1 MTALALIFGGSFTLA
16 LSGALMPGPLLT
28 VTIAES
34 ARRGFRAGPLLMTGH
49 AILELFLVL
58 AVIKGL
64 GPYLRAPLVIGIIA
78 FIGGAVLIWMG
89 VDMVRTAGNL
99 TMDSKSPEVS
109 SKDTPHPFLMGILA
123 SISNPYWTIWWVTIG
138 MAYLMA
144 AIKFG
149 YTGVLVFFMGH
160 ISADFVWYSM
170 VSYGVSRGKKLLGDK
185 SYQMMIRVCGIFL
198 LGFGGWFLLSTK
210 GYLATIISG

>member
-1 MTALALIFGGSFTLA
+1 MIAMAVIFGGSFTLA

-28 VTIAES
+28 ITIAES

-49 AILELFLVL
+49 ALLELLLIL
-58 AVIKGL
+58 AIIKGL
-64 GPYLRAPLVIGIIA
+64 GPYLRTPLIMGIIA
-78 FIGGAVLIWMG
+78 LVGGAVLVWMG
-89 VDMVRTAGNL
+89 TDMIRTAGNL
-99 TMDSKSPEVS
+99 SLEGKGSGTS
-109 SKDTPHPFLMGILA
+109 SRRMLHPFLTGILA

-149 YTGVLVFFMGH
+149 YTGVIVFFLGH
-160 ISADFVWYSM
+160 ISADFAWYSV
-170 VSYGVSRGKKLLGDK
+170 VSYGISRGKKLFKNK
-185 SYQMMIRVCGIFL
+185 SYQMMIRVCGLFL

-210 GYLATIISG
+210 DYLAKVIA

>member
-1 MTALALIFGGSFTLA
+1 MIAMAVIFGGSFTLA

-28 VTIAES
+28 ITIAES

-49 AILELFLVL
+49 ALLELLLIL
-58 AVIKGL
+58 AIIKGL
-64 GPYLRAPLVIGIIA
+64 GPYLRTPLIMGIIA
-78 FIGGAVLIWMG
+78 LVGGAVLVWMG
-89 VDMVRTAGNL
+89 TDMIRTAGNL
-99 TMDSKSPEVS
+99 SLEGEGSEAS
-109 SKDTPHPFLMGILA
+109 SRHMPHPLLTGILA

-149 YTGVLVFFMGH
+149 YTGVIVFFLGH
-160 ISADFVWYSM
+160 ISADFAWYSV
-170 VSYGVSRGKKLLGDK
+170 VSYGISRGKKLFKNK
-185 SYQMMIRVCGIFL
+185 SYQMMIRVCGLFL

-210 GYLATIISG
+210 DYLAKVIA

>member
-1 MTALALIFGGSFTLA
+1 MIAIALIFAGSFTLA

-49 AILELFLVL
+49 AVLELLLVL

-64 GPYLRAPLVIGIIA
+64 GPYLRAPLSIGIIA
-78 FIGGAVLIWMG
+78 FIGGAVLVWMG

-99 TMDSKSPEVS
+99 SLKETAPEASP
-109 SKDTPHPFLMGILA
+109 DNMPHPFLMGILA

-144 AIKFG
+144 AIRFG
-149 YTGVLVFFMGH
+149 YAGVMVFFLGH
-160 ISADFVWYSM
+160 ISADFAWYSM
-170 VSYGVSRGKKLLGDK
+170 VSYGISRGKRFLKDN
-185 SYQMMIRVCGIFL
+185 SYQMMIRVCGVFL

-210 GYLATIISG
+210 DYLAKVFT

>member
-1 MTALALIFGGSFTLA
+1 MA

-34 ARRGFRAGPLLMTGH
+34 ARRGFRAGPLLITGH
-49 AILELFLVL
+49 ALLELLLML

-64 GPYLRAPLVIGIIA
+64 GPYLRTPLIMGIIA
-78 FIGGAVLIWMG
+78 FIGGAVLVWMG
-89 VDMVRTAGNL
+89 VDMIRTASNL
-99 TMDSKSPEVS
+99 SLKGKSSGAS
-109 SKDTPHPFLMGILA
+109 SRHMPHPFLIGILA

-149 YTGVLVFFMGH
+149 YTGVMVFFLGH
-160 ISADFVWYSM
+160 ISADFAWYSV
-170 VSYGVSRGKKLLGDK
+170 VSYGISRGKKLFKDR
-185 SYQMMIRVCGIFL
+185 SYQMMIRVCGLFL

-210 GYLATIISG
+210 DYLAKVIT

>member
-1 MTALALIFGGSFTLA
+1 MALIFSGSFTLA

-34 ARRGFRAGPLLMTGH
+34 VRRGFLAGPLLMTGH
-49 AILELFLVL
+49 AILELMLVI
-58 AVIKGL
+58 AIIKGL
-64 GPYLRAPLVIGIIA
+64 GPYLNAPVTMGIVA

-89 VDMVRTAGNL
+89 VNMIRTAGNL
-99 TMDSKSPEVS
+99 TLDGENTGPS
-109 SKDTPHPFLMGILA
+109 SGQTPHPFLVGIIA
-123 SISNPYWTIWWVTIG
+123 SVSNPYWTIWWVTIG

-149 YTGVLVFFMGH
+149 YSGVIVFFLGH
-160 ISADFVWYSM
+160 ISADFAWYCI
-170 VSYGVSRGKKLLGDK
+170 VSYGISRGKKILKDK
-185 SYQMMIRVCGIFL
+185 SLQIMIRICGIFL

-210 GYLATIISG
+210 DHLSKLVA